1 MRWGLSLIKEKKSV
15 RIAATLYR
23 QASQEEKF
31 MPCLVIPASLY
42 CVADLT
48 LCKDLKKVNIK
59 ELRGTEAATSVQ
71 PAIRAVSLPYT

>member
-1 MRWGLSLIKEKKSV
+1 
-15 RIAATLYR
+15 
-23 QASQEEKF
+23 
-31 MPCLVIPASLY
+31 MPCLVIPSSLY